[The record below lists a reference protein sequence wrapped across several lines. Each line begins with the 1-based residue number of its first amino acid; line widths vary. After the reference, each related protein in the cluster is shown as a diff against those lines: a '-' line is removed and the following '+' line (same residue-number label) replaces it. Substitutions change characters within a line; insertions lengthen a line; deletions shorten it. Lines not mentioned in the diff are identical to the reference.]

1 MQLLRNS
8 ITLRREPRQLS
19 GIRLAAALTEM
30 EGTWHKNQS
39 SSKEREIF
47 AGDAAFLRDRS
58 DGLSHGG
65 PIIADASAL
74 SLKRRKGRPRKHKE
88 QPPTTSDGLLPERP
102 KNKPAEKGPALTPMT
117 SHPPRVIAPHSRSA
131 LCLSPASAT
140 DELITANTADDLT
153 LEHCKWLSCIRLTK
167 DEDQTDWELVAR
179 MFTDTFGIEIR
190 PELARSVSDAYHQAR
205 L

>member
-1 MQLLRNS
+1 MRLLRNS
-8 ITLRREPRQLS
+8 IILRREPRQLS

-39 SSKEREIF
+39 TSKEREIF

-74 SLKRRKGRPRKHKE
+74 PLKCRKRRPRKHKE
-88 QPPTTSDGLLPERP
+88 QPPTTSDGLRPERP
-102 KNKPAEKGPALTPMT
+102 KTF
-117 SHPPRVIAPHSRSA
+117 
-131 LCLSPASAT
+131 PASAT
-140 DELITANTADDLT
+140 DGLITARTADDLT
-153 LEHCKWLSCIRLTK
+153 GEHCEWLLRIRLTK
-167 DEDQTDWELVAR
+167 DEDQTNWELVAY

-190 PELARSVSDAYHQAR
+190 PELARAVSDAYHQAR
-205 L
+205 R